1 MSSYK
6 SHNLFGSGPHRFR
19 LAPQGN
25 DVVANYILSIPGSGS
40 TSLGTLEV
48 DVIVE
53 GRLVGASESALWTLR
68 DAITAEIAHPASPG
82 TLTDD
87 HARSWPDMCL
97 ITYEELAPPDRGRA
111 FSLAYRATF
120 RRFN

>member
-6 SHNLFGSGPHRFR
+6 SANLFGSGPHRFS
-19 LAPQGN
+19 LATQGN
-25 DVVANYILSIPGSGS
+25 DVVPNYVVSLPGSGS
-40 TSLGTLEV
+40 TSLGVLEL

-53 GRLVGASESALWTLR
+53 GRLIAASESALWTLR
-68 DAITAEIAHPASPG
+68 DAITAEITNPVAPG
-82 TLTDD
+82 TLIDE

-97 ITYEELAPPDRGRA
+97 ITYEELGPTDRARTH
-111 FSLAYRATF
+111 SIPYRATF